1 MYTDAIS
8 MGQLVGVNHLQV
20 NEHWDTDIL
29 DNTTNYRCESYQW
42 KCKC

>member
-20 NEHWDTDIL
+20 NEH
-29 DNTTNYRCESYQW
+29 
-42 KCKC
+42 